1 MEKKKLDWIISIL
14 REHNLREDMPT
25 MSMGHGKIAGSVESG
40 DDPPVKKRKKYIY
53 LKGVRKNWKS

>member
-25 MSMGHGKIAGSVESG
+25 MSMGNGKIAGSVESG